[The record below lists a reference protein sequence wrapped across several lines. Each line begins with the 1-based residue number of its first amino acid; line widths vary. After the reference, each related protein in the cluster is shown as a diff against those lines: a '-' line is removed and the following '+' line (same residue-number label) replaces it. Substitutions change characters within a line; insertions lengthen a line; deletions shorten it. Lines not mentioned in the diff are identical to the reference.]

1 MKIKIDRT
9 ANETLR
15 RRTDLKRLSVFIE
28 MKKELNKRL
37 MELPAGNLKKLAKL
51 NKLFDEIIDEEIK
64 RLQIDLP
71 DAIIS
76 ISKILLIKKIREVNL
91 SGKDRACSGRN
102 GRDTAYRAKAGPGVC
117 RKRSYISGVCRRK

>member
-37 MELPAGNLKKLAKL
+37 MELPAENLKKLAKL

-64 RLQIDLP
+64 GL
-71 DAIIS
+71 
-76 ISKILLIKKIREVNL
+76 
-91 SGKDRACSGRN
+91 
-102 GRDTAYRAKAGPGVC
+102 
-117 RKRSYISGVCRRK
+117 

>member
-28 MKKELNKRL
+28 MKKKLNKRL

-51 NKLFDEIIDEEIK
+51 NKLFDEIINEEIK
-64 RLQIDLP
+64 RLLYQFH
-71 DAIIS
+71 
-76 ISKILLIKKIREVNL
+76 K
-91 SGKDRACSGRN
+91 
-102 GRDTAYRAKAGPGVC
+102 Y
-117 RKRSYISGVCRRK
+117 